1 MDPIYKM
8 SREELQKKI
17 VDYESKMPPELKQK
31 LGEIAKQAVALPR
44 PTKLDSATLRSIKDE
59 DLDHAISWYV
69 KEKLY
74 GKGKS
79 ENATLDTEPRGVRVF
94 YMTWLVEAEVAN
106 GGFNQYFWNSSSAWA
121 TQTPDALAELGAVE
135 AAELLRGAIALAAK
149 EAPMREKL
157 KAHPSVL
164 QGFSE
169 SYNHSKLEEY
179 DAAFAKVT
187 IDLQK
192 RRANYVRSHE
202 DLFLSSTAR

>member
-8 SREELQKKI
+8 SHEELQKKI
-17 VDYESKMPPELKQK
+17 TEYESKMPPELKQK
-31 LGEIAKQAVALPR
+31 LDELAKQAAALPR

-69 KEKLY
+69 SEKLY
-74 GKGKS
+74 GKAKS
-79 ENATLDTEPRGVRVF
+79 ENATLDAEPRGVRVF
-94 YMTWLVEAEVAN
+94 YMTWLVEVEVAN

-121 TQTPDALAELGAVE
+121 TQTPDALAEIGAAE

-169 SYNHSKLEEY
+169 SYKHSKLEEY
-179 DAAFAKVT
+179 DAAFGKVAV
-187 IDLQK
+187 DLQK

-202 DLFLSSTAR
+202 ELFVSSTAR